1 MFRIAVN
8 NQIELDA
15 EVPSIHLLKL
25 NPGASARISIAD
37 QGEMTGTVRLV
48 AAEINPRTQLGH
60 VRLAMTSHP
69 ALKIGMFARAT
80 IAARRSCGIAVPRSA
95 IDHQTIQVV
104 NNGIIETRRVEIGL
118 VSDTQTE
125 ILSGV
130 GDGENVVANAGTSLH
145 DGDRVRIVSGDDL
158 DQPRKR

>member
-1 MFRIAVN
+1 GGAQPTQALRAPAAGLVMEVRTREGAPASPQGGPMFRIAVN

-104 NNGIIETRRVEIGL
+104 NN
-118 VSDTQTE
+118 
-125 ILSGV
+125 
-130 GDGENVVANAGTSLH
+130 
-145 DGDRVRIVSGDDL
+145 
-158 DQPRKR
+158 